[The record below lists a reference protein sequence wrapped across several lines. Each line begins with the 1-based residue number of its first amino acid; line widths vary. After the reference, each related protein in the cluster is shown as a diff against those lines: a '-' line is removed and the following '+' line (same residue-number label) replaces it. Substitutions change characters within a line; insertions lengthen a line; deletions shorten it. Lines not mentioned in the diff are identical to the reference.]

1 MTFNYFWQ
9 DKHHMSLPLGAK
21 NKGQRPRGINF
32 LKRDTIFNLA
42 ALKCLGFSGQLSLAV
57 EFQVL
62 LKTNRLSFR
71 SQAPNAANRIQHE
84 TVGRVQVKF

>member
-9 DKHHMSLPLGAK
+9 DKHRMSQPLGAK

-42 ALKCLGFSGQLSLAV
+42 ALRCLGFSGQLSSVV

-62 LKTNRLSFR
+62 LRTSRVAFR
-71 SQAPNAANRIQHE
+71 SQGPKPANLIPQE
-84 TVGRVQVKF
+84 TGCRF

>member
-9 DKHHMSLPLGAK
+9 DKHQMSLPLGAR
-21 NKGQRPRGINF
+21 NKGRRSGGINF

-42 ALKCLGFSGQLSLAV
+42 ALECLGFSGLLAWAV

-62 LKTNRLSFR
+62 LNTNRVSFR
-71 SQAPNAANRIQHE
+71 SQGPNAANLRP
-84 TVGRVQVKF
+84 